1 MKHKTKLLTV
11 LSIAVVLLLS
21 VGLFAACTDNGDD
34 PGNTVALEGIS
45 FADDEIT
52 LEAGDSVQLEV
63 VFAPENATNKNVT
76 WEVDYADTAT
86 VDENGLVTAKESGAG
101 KAATVTATAEE
112 GDGLYQAYCQ
122 VNVIADRGD
131 AITKT
136 AEVGGQTNTLTLYTL
151 GGAELSGV
159 AASGA
164 TALPIEVSAGAS
176 YEIKDNAPV
185 FKMQITAMGFPFP
198 VLSDV
203 TFKNQK
209 MQLRLYVN
217 NGTSDFE
224 LGTYEFTKE
233 EAAKL
238 VGTNNAAGG
247 IDTTKPYILTTVK
260 GVSSADSIVMWS
272 DGKAEFII
280 GQFVPAGAADVKPIA
295 FETTWKKGTSA
306 NTIEF
311 APYTADL
318 NTKGQQIPGG
328 SLGSIVLPAT
338 PFGDTSKVTIA
349 AKTDTRNG
357 ITITV
362 TFTWAESGTA
372 TATLNLARL
381 SANTAFDFDIPYIE
395 TESIT
400 FDKSVVEKDGKLT
413 LALASGAA
421 LDLYA
426 TSTLNAAAGVT
437 DPASALTVG
446 VALKEGAAADV
457 VTISGSSVTGLKAGT
472 VTIVVSVD
480 DVTEEIEVTVAYPQN
495 TFTDPTV
502 FDEETVY
509 SNTADGLTSKFT
521 FGADGMFSYE
531 VGMSGMVLFR
541 SYGYYDLN
549 LDGNEPTVEIV
560 YFNKTVALLY
570 GGNLLTGAAS
580 YDATVASGELA
591 SFTIELT
598 GDDGKPVET
607 VFTLAA

>member
-607 VFTLAA
+607 VFTPAA